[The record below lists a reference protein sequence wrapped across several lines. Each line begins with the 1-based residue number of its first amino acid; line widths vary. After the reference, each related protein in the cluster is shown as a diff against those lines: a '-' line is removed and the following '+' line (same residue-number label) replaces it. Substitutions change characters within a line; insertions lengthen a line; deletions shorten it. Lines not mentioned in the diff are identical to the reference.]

1 MDFKWLIMRE
11 LARNTMKTAY
21 VAFFDYTITR
31 SRRLYFLVNVVTTLF
46 LQETG
51 HPEKKIF
58 WVFLYISERHNK
70 NVSCMS
76 KHFEPISFGIA
87 KVCNWAIYEVKGNW
101 LHGQLWALIHTSEMI
116 LVCQK
121 SSFMQWV
128 IREEFFSVIFP
139 TAYIH
144 EACLA

>member
-21 VAFFDYTITR
+21 VTFFDYTITIKK
-31 SRRLYFLVNVVTTLF
+31 VVFSSESSYF

-76 KHFEPISFGIA
+76 KHFDPISFGIA
-87 KVCNWAIYEVKGNW
+87 KLCNWAIYEVKGNW